1 MNERMN
7 NIGFHKTD
15 GITREITI
23 REQLIRNINFVGI
36 NDIKHPIHG
45 IIDVDRDKLEDL
57 LKYEEGH
64 LIRFKKSMFNK
75 VD

>member
-15 GITREITI
+15 GYIREITI
-23 REQLIRNINFVGI
+23 REQLNRNINLVGI

-57 LKYEEGH
+57 LKFTEEE
-64 LIRFKKSMFNK
+64 LIVMSPEQFI
-75 VD
+75 

>member
-1 MNERMN
+1 MNQRMN

-36 NDIKHPIHG
+36 NDIKHPIHR
-45 IIDVDRDKLEDL
+45 IIDVDRKKLEDL
-57 LKYEEGH
+57 LKFTEDE
-64 LIRFKKSMFNK
+64 LIAMSPEQFM
-75 VD
+75 

>member
-1 MNERMN
+1 MTERMN

-15 GITREITI
+15 GFI
-23 REQLIRNINFVGI
+23 REVTIIEQLKRNINFRGI

-57 LKYEEGH
+57 LKFTEDELVAMSPEEF
-64 LIRFKKSMFNK
+64 I
-75 VD
+75 